1 MTLDQMRKIGFFY
14 ALPEILELIEE
25 AGGGVPGDL
34 VAADITD
41 STALGR
47 SVLTAASKAVA
58 TAAVLPTGTSGQVIK
73 HNGTAWVA
81 GTDEGTTY
89 PVATPSSDG
98 LMSSEDKTKLDGV
111 ENNAN
116 NFSLPSGTDGQV
128 LKHNGT
134 DWVAGEESGGLPA
147 GSNGQFLKH
156 NGSVWTASTLP
167 QATLSNYGTVIA
179 IPDVLDA
186 TDEASTVTQF
196 NELLAKLR
204 LAGIIGFPPV

>member
-47 SVLTAASKAVA
+47 SVLTAASKSVA
-58 TAAVLPTGTSGQVIK
+58 TAAVLPTGTNGQVIK

-89 PVATPSSDG
+89 PVATPSEDG

-111 ENNAN
+111 EDNAN
-116 NFSLPSGTDGQV
+116 NFALPSGTDGQI

-134 DWVAGEESGGLPA
+134 DWVAGEESGGLPS

-156 NGSVWTASTLP
+156 NGSDWIGSGLP
-167 QATLSNYGTVIA
+167 MATLSGQGTVQA
-179 IPDVLDA
+179 GADVADA
-186 TDEASTVTQF
+186 TDEASAVVQL
-196 NELLAKLR
+196 NALLVSLR
-204 LAGIIGFPPV
+204 SAGIIQSPPV